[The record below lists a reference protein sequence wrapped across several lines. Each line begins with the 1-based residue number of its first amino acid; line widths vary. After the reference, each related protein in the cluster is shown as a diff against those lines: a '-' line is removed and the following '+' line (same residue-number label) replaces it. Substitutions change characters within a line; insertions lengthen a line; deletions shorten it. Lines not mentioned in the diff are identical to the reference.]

1 MFMAYEQGDVY
12 GVPYLLWRGLVQ
24 LPRFWGL
31 YKPWWRTIHFH
42 LAVCCFTLR
51 WGYFAHLMTSPVRRD
66 NFGLLWR
73 NGLYRTT
80 SAVTNDLS
88 YFFTQSSIS
97 MSRLFQQA
105 RDLKTYYNQD
115 THNKTED
122 NSLWAKNPQSRRKTT
137 NRYDLCWGEICHHR
151 FGKKK
156 FLNFLFTDDKI
167 YSFHRQFS

>member
-1 MFMAYEQGDVY
+1 MNRETFIAYYTCCDTPSYNYLGFEVFTSHGDGRY
-12 GVPYLLWRGLVQ
+12 IFIWLS
-24 LPRFWGL
+24 
-31 YKPWWRTIHFH
+31 
-42 LAVCCFTLR
+42 AVLH
-51 WGYFAHLMTSPVRRD
+51 YVENISLILSRD

-73 NGLYRTT
+73 NGLYRTSPT
-80 SAVTNDLS
+80 VTNDLS